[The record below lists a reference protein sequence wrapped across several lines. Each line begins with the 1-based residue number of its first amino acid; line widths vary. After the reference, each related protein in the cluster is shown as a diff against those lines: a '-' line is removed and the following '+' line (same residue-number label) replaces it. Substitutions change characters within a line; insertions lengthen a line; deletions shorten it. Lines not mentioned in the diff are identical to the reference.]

1 MNWDNLFFGQMP
13 YLFLTIAIVG
23 TIYRYMANRF
33 SWSSQSSQF
42 LEDKTLFYGSPA
54 WHYGI
59 ILVLLAHIAAIFF
72 PGALLAWNS
81 APVRLYAIEITG
93 LSLGFLALFGLF
105 VIIYRRLSISRVRV
119 VTSSWDILIL
129 IVLVIQVVTGIGN
142 AILYKWGTNWYAASA
157 VPWIWSI
164 FTLNPKVQYV
174 ESLPLLTKIHIFNA
188 LIFIGLI
195 PLTRFVHFLAFIGPI
210 KYITRPYQVVRW
222 YNRDEKTATVK
233 QLS

>member
-1 MNWDNLFFGQMP
+1 MP
-13 YLFLTIAIVG
+13 YLFLTVAIVG
-23 TIYRYMANRF
+23 TIYRYMSNRF

-72 PGALLAWNS
+72 PSALLAWNS
-81 APVRLYAIEITG
+81 SPVRLYAIEITG

-119 VTSSWDILIL
+119 VTSKWDVLIL
-129 IVLVIQVVTGIGN
+129 IVLVIQVVTGLGN

-195 PLTRFVHFLAFIGPI
+195 PLTRFVHFLSFIGPI

-222 YNRDEKTATVK
+222 YNRDEKTATVR

>member
-1 MNWDNLFFGQMP
+1 MP
-13 YLFLTIAIVG
+13 YLFLTVAIVG
-23 TIYRYMANRF
+23 TIYRYMSNRF

-72 PGALLAWNS
+72 PSALLAWNS
-81 APVRLYAIEITG
+81 SPVRLYAIEITG

-119 VTSSWDILIL
+119 VTSKWDVLIL
-129 IVLVIQVVTGIGN
+129 IVLVIQVVTGLGN

-222 YNRDEKTATVK
+222 YNRDEKTATVR

>member
-1 MNWDNLFFGQMP
+1 MNWNNLFFGQMP

-23 TIYRYMANRF
+23 TIYRYMSNRF

-42 LEDKTLFYGSPA
+42 LEDRTLFYGSPA

-72 PGALLAWNS
+72 PSALLAWNS
-81 APVRLYAIEITG
+81 SPVRLYAIEITG
-93 LSLGFLALFGLF
+93 LSLGFLAMFGLF
-105 VIIYRRLSISRVRV
+105 VVIYRRLTITRVRV

-129 IVLVIQVVTGIGN
+129 IVLVIQVVTGLGN
-142 AILYKWGTNWYAASA
+142 AILYKWGTSWYASAA

-164 FTLNPKVQYV
+164 FTFDPKVQYV
-174 ESLPLLTKIHIFNA
+174 APLPLLTKIHIFNA

-195 PLTRFVHFLAFIGPI
+195 PFTRFVHILALVGPI